1 MPASLKRAKITTTP
15 AGKTKITPAKPRRS
29 VSAAIGA
36 EKSAERKT
44 KAWTTAAKGRS
55 VAVKRKGAA

>member
-1 MPASLKRAKITTTP
+1 MPSTLKRAKITTT

-44 KAWTTAAKGRS
+44 TAWTKAAKGKP
-55 VAVKRKGAA
+55 VEIKRRQKA